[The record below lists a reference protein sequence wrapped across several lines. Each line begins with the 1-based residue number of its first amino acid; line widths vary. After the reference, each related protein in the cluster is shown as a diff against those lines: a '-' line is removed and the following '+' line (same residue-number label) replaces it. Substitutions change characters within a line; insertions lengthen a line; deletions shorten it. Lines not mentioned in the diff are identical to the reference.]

1 MELIARGNGF
11 LMFSLGGWGGVE
23 CHDAV
28 VVVIMMLLTFKEIM
42 DSLAVIFINV
52 WPWPQAV

>member
-1 MELIARGNGF
+1 M
-11 LMFSLGGWGGVE
+11 LGVGWGGVE